1 VTRKIYNIYKNFFD
15 IQIKNSTIVVVI
27 ISMLIIFVWVY
38 IPSDENK
45 YFKTNI
51 LESNSKNF
59 LTWKIIVIDWVEYK
73 LIIK

>member
-1 VTRKIYNIYKNFFD
+1 VTRKIYNIYKNFLD

-38 IPSDENK
+38 IPDNNQYSKVNV
-45 YFKTNI
+45 
-51 LESNSKNF
+51 LEASKKDF
-59 LTWKIIVIDWVEYK
+59 LTWKTVFIDGIEYK